1 MYEYHNMNLK
11 GGFMD
16 RGTQLSPLT
25 GAASTEF
32 EASEAFKRFEKDVA
46 DLEKQGIVLNSLKRS
61 H

>member
-1 MYEYHNMNLK
+1 
-11 GGFMD
+11 MD